1 MSLTK
6 TYPPRNLEL
15 DFIKSYLNLS
25 FTSMENLI
33 IRFCLNT
40 AWNSINWGE
49 SNLPVSKPDL
59 AIAHLISLYNQPI
72 DRTEYLKAVR
82 NLVTQNIIES
92 YRGSLVISKAS
103 IEKLYQ

>member
-1 MSLTK
+1 MNLTN
-6 TYPPRNLEL
+6 TYPPRDLEL

-25 FTSMENLI
+25 LTSMENMI
-33 IRFCLNT
+33 VRFCLNT

-59 AIAHLISLYNQPI
+59 AIAHLMSLYNQPI
-72 DRTEYLKAVR
+72 DKSEYLKAVG

-92 YRGSLVISKAS
+92 YRGGLVISKRS
-103 IEKLYQ
+103 IEKLYR